1 MSTDILRIENL
12 WQFTNLRKLQLD
24 NNIIEDV
31 TGLDKLIH
39 LQWLDLSF
47 NNIEHI
53 SGLEKLTSLKDL
65 SLANNRLKAITNLQS
80 LAGSLQVLSLAN
92 NSIAG
97 LKSVS
102 LLQSPCV
109 RYYTVTLVSS
119 LQYLYTQPNH
129 RLSLIW
135 S

>member
-1 MSTDILRIENL
+1 MIDILRIENL
-12 WQFTNLRKLQLD
+12 WQFKNLRKLQLD

-31 TGLDKLIH
+31 TGLEELAH

-47 NNIEHI
+47 NNIENI

-65 SLANNRLKAITNLQS
+65 SLASNRLKAITNLEP

-92 NSIAG
+92 NFIAD

-102 LLQSPCV
+102 YDL
-109 RYYTVTLVSS
+109 T
-119 LQYLYTQPNH
+119 
-129 RLSLIW
+129 
-135 S
+135 